1 MNEATRKKIGTICLV
16 IATFLNPFG
25 YDLLVYRLTQ
35 LTGNYWTTMHILYV
49 LAALFFIL
57 FFICYKVN
65 PLEHIKNKHKKITK
79 KIKTFK
85 NVKL

>member
-1 MNEATRKKIGTICLV
+1 MNETTRKKLGTLCLV
-16 IATFLNPFG
+16 IASFLNPFG
-25 YDLLVYRLTQ
+25 YDLLVYKLTQ

-57 FFICYKVN
+57 FFIFYRIN
-65 PLEHIKNKHKKITK
+65 PIKHIKDEHKKITI
-79 KIKTFK
+79 KIKTVK

>member
-1 MNEATRKKIGTICLV
+1 MNEELRKKIGTFCLV

-35 LTGNYWTTMHILYV
+35 LTDNYWTTMHILYV

-57 FFICYKVN
+57 FFICYRIN
-65 PLEHIKNKHKKITK
+65 PLTHIKERHNKITK